1 MVFLQDIDSAGQSE
15 REIPSEVSS
24 DWISLLRAWKKI
36 AHDP

>member
-15 REIPSEVSS
+15 REIPVRCLQTELVFR
-24 DWISLLRAWKKI
+24 DLKKK